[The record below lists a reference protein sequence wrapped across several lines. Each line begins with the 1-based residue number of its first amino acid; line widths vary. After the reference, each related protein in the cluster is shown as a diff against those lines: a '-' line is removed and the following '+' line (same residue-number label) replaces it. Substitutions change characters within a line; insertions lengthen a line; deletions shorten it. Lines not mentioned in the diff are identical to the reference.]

1 MPNWSCVALVSRCL
15 SGRRVQ
21 KELKLS
27 YWMTRDKT
35 DVPEARAAKP
45 VLHAPNRDMSFRLVR
60 LGTDV

>member
-1 MPNWSCVALVSRCL
+1 MVSMHI
-15 SGRRVQ
+15 Q
-21 KELKLS
+21 TD
-27 YWMTRDKT
+27 WMTRDKT